1 MTLIGTF
8 SFIVVMLVVP
18 EAPRWLLVN
27 GKQEE
32 AIDSFNYIASLNF
45 SNYFISKQ
53 VTFVEYTLSQLS
65 QQREQ

>member
-1 MTLIGTF
+1 
-8 SFIVVMLVVP
+8 MLVVP